1 MKDKISFLLII
12 SVTFLIVGN
21 IVGAGILALPSNA
34 GLSGFIPTII
44 GLLIAGSVM
53 FFTAFI
59 LSKEANTTKEPSF
72 NFPSLYHK
80 YLGNLGKWI
89 AIAANLLI
97 LYGLIT
103 AYLTGA
109 TTIIVNLFNVKFPHF
124 LILICFFLLITSV
137 TISGMKLIR
146 RYNALFILLMWIAF
160 VFIVII
166 AERHV
171 QINRLFY
178 ADWDFLPSAMPII
191 LIAVAFHV
199 IIPQVCK
206 DLKWNSKLT
215 VKVIFFAIIISIIM
229 NIIWLQ
235 VGIGALPLE
244 GEISLLSAYE
254 KNLPITIPLAK
265 EINWSLFVMSS
276 LVFALLAIVTSYLAT
291 GVSLLGFV
299 KDLTKNHFKRSNRI
313 LDLCISFGPPFV
325 ISLLY
330 PDIFLKTLNV
340 VGGIGVILL
349 FGILPSA
356 IGIKIFKK
364 RVLRIISIILL
375 FIFIVFLVFEILQ
388 EIGLLKIHPHIE
400 YWNYG

>member
-124 LILICFFLLITSV
+124 LIQYEDVFLIIQF
-137 TISGMKLIR
+137 
-146 RYNALFILLMWIAF
+146 
-160 VFIVII
+160 
-166 AERHV
+166 
-171 QINRLFY
+171 
-178 ADWDFLPSAMPII
+178 P
-191 LIAVAFHV
+191 
-199 IIPQVCK
+199 
-206 DLKWNSKLT
+206 
-215 VKVIFFAIIISIIM
+215 
-229 NIIWLQ
+229 
-235 VGIGALPLE
+235 
-244 GEISLLSAYE
+244 
-254 KNLPITIPLAK
+254 
-265 EINWSLFVMSS
+265 
-276 LVFALLAIVTSYLAT
+276 
-291 GVSLLGFV
+291 
-299 KDLTKNHFKRSNRI
+299 
-313 LDLCISFGPPFV
+313 V
-325 ISLLY
+325 ISQ
-330 PDIFLKTLNV
+330 
-340 VGGIGVILL
+340 
-349 FGILPSA
+349 
-356 IGIKIFKK
+356 
-364 RVLRIISIILL
+364 R
-375 FIFIVFLVFEILQ
+375 
-388 EIGLLKIHPHIE
+388 
-400 YWNYG
+400 